1 MVLRAVM
8 SRYILRRV
16 ISVVPTLFLITLFG
30 FLVMEAPAGDYVTSY
45 IDRQF
50 GHGNTAAADIEDDLR
65 ELLALDRPIT
75 ERFFS
80 WVGRFAQGDFGDS
93 FELARPVSDII
104 NDRIGLTLTISLA
117 TFLISWGIGIPL
129 GVYSATHQYSRTDNF
144 LTTVTFVGLG
154 LPDFL
159 LALAFLILGWQ
170 LTGEVLTGLQSP
182 QFIEAPWSIEKLLD
196 LLQHMWIP
204 VLAVVVTGTA
214 WVMRVMRGNLLDQLG
229 RNYIVTLRAKGV
241 PERVVIWKHAVKNA
255 LHPLVAALGQTL
267 AWLINGFTITSIVL
281 DLPTIQTTYLNATLQ
296 QDVFLAGTIL
306 ILIGFLVLIGTL
318 LADIFLA
325 WLDPRIRYA

>member
-1 MVLRAVM
+1 MG
-8 SRYILRRV
+8 RYILRRV
-16 ISVVPTLFLITLFG
+16 IALAPTLFLITLFG
-30 FLVMEAPAGDYVTSY
+30 FLVMEAPAGDFVTSY
-45 IDRQF
+45 IVREY
-50 GHGNTAAADIEDDLR
+50 GHGNTAAAEIEDQLR
-65 ELLALDRPIT
+65 EFLALDQPVHL
-75 ERFFS
+75 RFVS
-80 WVGRFAQGDFGDS
+80 WLGRFAQGDFGDS
-93 FELARPVSDII
+93 FELRRPVRDIL
-104 NDRIGLTLTISLA
+104 NDRIGLTLIISLA
-117 TFLISWGIGIPL
+117 TFAISWGIGIPL
-129 GVYSATHQYSRTDNF
+129 GVYSATHQYSKADNF

-170 LTGEVLTGLQSP
+170 LTGEVLTGLQSVEFLD
-182 QFIEAPWSIEKLLD
+182 QPWSFAKLLD

-255 LHPLVAALGQTL
+255 LHPLIAALGQTL

-281 DLPTIQTTYLNATLQ
+281 DLPTIQTVYLNATLQ
-296 QDVFLAGTIL
+296 QDVYLAGTIL

-318 LADIFLA
+318 MADIMLA
-325 WLDPRIRYA
+325 WMDPRIRYE